1 MDRKELYSFNQ
12 SFQSFIQAYLQ
23 LEKQQHF
30 IRQFKDLTLAEIHTI
45 VEIGKNDKI
54 SMIELSKRQNIS
66 RSAISQMIR
75 RLETKHLVKKL
86 PSPISKIGYQ
96 LVLTDTGQKILKIHK
111 EQQQYLS
118 QELLKILN
126 HYPPEIIDSFE
137 NLMKE
142 TKLLWETLPW
152 LD

>member
-1 MDRKELYSFNQ
+1 M
-12 SFQSFIQAYLQ
+12 
-23 LEKQQHF
+23 
-30 IRQFKDLTLAEIHTI
+30 
-45 VEIGKNDKI
+45 
-54 SMIELSKRQNIS
+54 
-66 RSAISQMIR
+66 
-75 RLETKHLVKKL
+75 
-86 PSPISKIGYQ
+86 
-96 LVLTDTGQKILKIHK
+96 VLTDTGQKILKIHK

>member
-1 MDRKELYSFNQ
+1 MNKKELYSFNQ
-12 SFQSFIQAYLQ
+12 LFQSFIQAYLQ
-23 LEKQQHF
+23 LEKQQHW
-30 IRQFKDLTLAEIHTI
+30 IKPFKNLTLAEVHTI
-45 VEIGKNDKI
+45 VEIGKNTKI
-54 SMIELSKRQNIS
+54 SMIELSKLQNIS
-66 RSAISQMIR
+66 RSAISQMIK
-75 RLETKHLVKKL
+75 RLETKYLVKKL
-86 PSPISKIGYQ
+86 PSRTSKIGYQ
-96 LVLTDTGQKILKIHK
+96 LVLTDTGQKVLKIHK

-126 HYPPEIIDSFE
+126 HYPPEIIYSFE